1 MNADLMIVTLTTIVV
16 IDGRNLVSIA
26 TLVV

>member
-16 IDGRNLVSIA
+16 VDGRYLVSIA
-26 TLVV
+26 TLVI